1 MLYTLI
7 GNGNPNKKEVIAT
20 LQSLYEAD
28 PMQDFWMVLVPGE
41 IPPPIFTSIR
51 TWLDH
56 NMVDYEVVLP
66 NTVEDGDA
74 TWPHAQEIYGA
85 KRPTARALALSAS
98 RVEADEKWALL
109 VMSDDLDN
117 DEDALFAINAC
128 IDNGV
133 EVFDLAGQ
141 MTPLT
146 IENEHGVE
154 IDPAD
159 NVQSAKPD
167 VVVEHDPVVDEA
179 LKLAE
184 RVQETPLDLT
194 REDLEALTRDE
205 LRSLAAD
212 RGVTPKDGRLKDS
225 IIEALLPTETV
236 KEDKPRRVVST
247 SPRSKNEK
255 MTGWRYV
262 LVSIAP
268 DGDVQVD
275 PLSDE
280 QYSLLTF

>member
-20 LQSLYEAD
+20 LQSLYEAAEG
-28 PMQDFWMVLVPGE
+28 DFWMVLV
-41 IPPPIFTSIR
+41 IPDDPSNIYTGVR

-56 NMVDYEVVLP
+56 NMIDYELVFSAEAAGEFAAL
-66 NTVEDGDA
+66 
-74 TWPHAQEIYGA
+74 WPHAQETYVA
-85 KRPTARALALSAS
+85 KRPTARALALSAG
-98 RVEADEKWALL
+98 RVDAGEKWALL

-133 EVFDLAGQ
+133 EVFALAGQ

-146 IENEHGVE
+146 IENEYGIE

-159 NVQSAKPD
+159 NVPQAD
-167 VVVEHDPVVDEA
+167 VVHTPDPAVVEA

-184 RVQETPLDLT
+184 RVQESPLMDLT
-194 REDLEALTRDE
+194 REDLESLTRDE
-205 LRSLAAD
+205 LRSLAAE

-225 IIEALLPTETV
+225 IIEALLLTETA
-236 KEDKPRRVVST
+236 EENKPRRVVST
-247 SPRSKNEK
+247 SPSRNEK

-268 DGDVQVD
+268 DGVVQAES
-275 PLSDE
+275 LSDE
-280 QYSLLTF
+280 QYSLLAF